1 MLTISKIALSV
12 LTFAALILGSPPP
25 PPRGQNQA
33 QSVGHEPNEMKHT
46 NPMGNVWGKKKVKL
60 TIPLKSFDFS
70 TNFILLERCQSKL

>member
-12 LTFAALILGSPPP
+12 LTFAAL
-25 PPRGQNQA
+25 RGQNPA